1 MNALDKR
8 LAKLEQR
15 SYSESWLDAL
25 TVDELQELVIALNEL
40 IAGDESVPDEERAR
54 ARFEALTVR
63 RERTLRLSG
72 SVRRISS

>member
-25 TVDELQELVIALNEL
+25 TVDELQELVIALNEM